1 MQFFDDEEPVEIL
14 SPTAEMMPVFD
25 AIRESFER
33 LAALPHANAVSLP
46 WDEIAFTQT
55 GTELARWYF
64 GRNGLSIRIEDPD
77 DAMLGDLYHWVENH
91 FNVMSEA
98 DLDDRL
104 EYLAGNNQTPTRFRT
119 IREAAAMSELVR
131 HEVGLGWGGFSAVV
145 DKEDEA
151 RLRRLQK

>member
-1 MQFFDDEEPVEIL
+1 MQFFDEEESVEIL

-25 AIRESFER
+25 AVRESFER
-33 LAALPHANAVSLP
+33 LAALPHANALSLA
-46 WDEIAFTQT
+46 WDDISFTQT

-98 DLDDRL
+98 DVMPRSCDATMR
-104 EYLAGNNQTPTRFRT
+104 AQV
-119 IREAAAMSELVR
+119 AAR
-131 HEVGLGWGGFSAVV
+131 SAV
-145 DKEDEA
+145 
-151 RLRRLQK
+151 RRRGHSIVCR

>member
-33 LAALPHANAVSLP
+33 LAALPHANAVSLA
-46 WDEIAFTQT
+46 WDDIAFTQT

-64 GRNGLSIRIEDPD
+64 GRNGLSICIEDPD

-104 EYLAGNNQTPTRFRT
+104 EQL
-119 IREAAAMSELVR
+119 EAV
-131 HEVGLGWGGFSAVV
+131 
-145 DKEDEA
+145 K
-151 RLRRLQK
+151 

>member
-1 MQFFDDEEPVEIL
+1 MQFFDDEESVEIL

-25 AIRESFER
+25 AMRESFEH

-77 DAMLGDLYHWVENH
+77 DAMLGDLCHWVENH

-104 EYLAGNNQTPTRFRT
+104 EYLAGNN
-119 IREAAAMSELVR
+119 
-131 HEVGLGWGGFSAVV
+131 
-145 DKEDEA
+145 
-151 RLRRLQK
+151 